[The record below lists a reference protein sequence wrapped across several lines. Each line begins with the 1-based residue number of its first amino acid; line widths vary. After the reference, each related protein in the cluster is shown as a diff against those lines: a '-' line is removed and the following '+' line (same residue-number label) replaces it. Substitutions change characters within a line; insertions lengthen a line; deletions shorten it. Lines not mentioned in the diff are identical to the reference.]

1 MRNNFFINLIERH
14 NKNTAP
20 IWVSG
25 FTLIEL
31 MVATTIFTIVMLM
44 GVGSLVT
51 SSNAAKSAQ
60 KLQIAVDNVNFAMES
75 MTREIRMGTNYDCVN
90 PYAMS
95 KDDKSVHDCVNGG
108 IIAFTPQQIGSNPPS
123 RVGYFRQVTTINGV
137 AGYTLTR
144 CEYVNNNNNCASIVS
159 PSVNVEGMGFYVV
172 GSDLPTNTTDK
183 RQPSVR
189 ILMKGTISINGV
201 GTPFALQTM
210 ASQRSAEK

>member
-1 MRNNFFINLIERH
+1 MSLH
-14 NKNTAP
+14 NKLQKNRA
-20 IWVSG
+20 

-44 GVGSLVT
+44 GVGSLVS
-51 SSNAAKSAQ
+51 SSNYAKRAQ

-75 MTREIRMGTNYDCVN
+75 ITREIRMGTHYYCGNSYT
-90 PYAMS
+90 MS
-95 KDDKSVHDCVNGG
+95 KNDVATHDCGNGG
-108 IIAFTPQQIGSNPPS
+108 IIAFTPQQVDANSPS
-123 RVGYFRQVTTINGV
+123 RVGYYKADRIVNGV
-137 AGYTLTR
+137 VNGSTLNR
-144 CEYVNNNNNCASIVS
+144 CEYTTSNNCIPIVS
-159 PSVNVEGMGFYVV
+159 IDVNVEGMGFYVV

-201 GTPFALQTM
+201 DVPFALQSM

>member
-1 MRNNFFINLIERH
+1 MILKKKQK
-14 NKNTAP
+14 NKA
-20 IWVSG
+20 

-75 MTREIRMGTNYDCVN
+75 MTREIRMGTNYYCAN
-90 PYAMS
+90 SYTMS
-95 KDDKSVHDCVNGG
+95 KDDKSTSDCVNGG

-123 RVGYFRQVTTINGV
+123 RVGYFKEPKIINGV
-137 AGYTLTR
+137 AGSTLTR
-144 CEYVNNNNNCASIVS
+144 CEYITSNICTSIVS
-159 PSVNVEGMGFYVV
+159 PSVNVEGMGFYVK
-172 GSDLPTNTTDK
+172 GSTLPANDGGLSHI
-183 RQPSVR
+183 QPSVR

>member
-1 MRNNFFINLIERH
+1 MIFFKLKKNN
-14 NKNTAP
+14 A
-20 IWVSG
+20 

-51 SSNAAKSAQ
+51 SSNSAKRAQ

-75 MTREIRMGTNYDCVN
+75 MTREIRMGTNYYCAN
-90 PYAMS
+90 SYTMS
-95 KDDKSVHDCVNGG
+95 KDDTSTRDCGNGG
-108 IIAFTPQQIGSNPPS
+108 IIAFTPQQVGVNPPS
-123 RVGYFRQVTTINGV
+123 RVGYFREAITINEV

-144 CEYVNNNNNCASIVS
+144 CEFTTIKSCAPIVS
-159 PSVNVEGMGFYVV
+159 IDVNVEGMGFYVKGADASTINV
-172 GSDLPTNTTDK
+172 
-183 RQPSVR
+183 QPSVR